1 MLDTDYEYEHEY
13 ECVLGGKTVFF
24 TNTSMIEFYDGD
36 DLIMRIDPTDIG
48 VISAIYDTVMDTW
61 KKFDENEYY

>member
-1 MLDTDYEYEHEY
+1 
-13 ECVLGGKTVFF
+13 
-24 TNTSMIEFYDGD
+24 MIEFYDGD

>member
-1 MLDTDYEYEHEY
+1 
-13 ECVLGGKTVFF
+13 
-24 TNTSMIEFYDGD
+24 
-36 DLIMRIDPTDIG
+36 MRIDPTDIG